1 MGLKKTLSS
10 LYIKVLLLALP
21 FIVCVGVY
29 IYNDPFMVI
38 KHYDDYDHPVVM
50 IQSEGPIGWYKY
62 KNYRDTMHYDSF
74 IMGSSCTMSFQ
85 SSEWKKYIKGSPF
98 RLFSNSEGL
107 GDMLLKLEAL
117 DRQPNQPIK
126 NLLIIT
132 EPVMLNLTVEQ
143 RGVMHIM
150 PPEVSGRS
158 VAYYQ
163 TTFLQGFFREDFFG
177 AYMTYLFKNKYDSSM
192 NHIINNVGQSRTRY
206 TNDEILHVE
215 NKLDS
220 LEKKFYETPDWH
232 KLRANLKPAYVRE
245 PILKAPQKECLLQIQ
260 RICKKHKTNVK
271 LAIGPELKRGYLN
284 PADVKL
290 LKQIFG
296 ANNVVNYND
305 AAHSEFAHYSYF
317 YDPAH
322 YNTQVGSKILYDLYR
337 NDKTN

>member
-107 GDMLLKLEAL
+107 GDMQLKLEAL

-220 LEKKFYETPDWH
+220 LGKKFYETPDWH

>member
-1 MGLKKTLSS
+1 M
-10 LYIKVLLLALP
+10 
-21 FIVCVGVY
+21 
-29 IYNDPFMVI
+29 
-38 KHYDDYDHPVVM
+38 
-50 IQSEGPIGWYKY
+50 
-62 KNYRDTMHYDSF
+62 
-74 IMGSSCTMSFQ
+74 
-85 SSEWKKYIKGSPF
+85 
-98 RLFSNSEGL
+98 
-107 GDMLLKLEAL
+107 
-117 DRQPNQPIK
+117 
-126 NLLIIT
+126 
-132 EPVMLNLTVEQ
+132 
-143 RGVMHIM
+143 
-150 PPEVSGRS
+150 
-158 VAYYQ
+158 
-163 TTFLQGFFREDFFG
+163 
-177 AYMTYLFKNKYDSSM
+177 
-192 NHIINNVGQSRTRY
+192 
-206 TNDEILHVE
+206 HVE

-220 LEKKFYETPDWH
+220 LGKKFYETPDWH

-322 YNTQVGSKILYDLYR
+322 YNTKVGSKILYDLYR

>member
-1 MGLKKTLSS
+1 
-10 LYIKVLLLALP
+10 
-21 FIVCVGVY
+21 
-29 IYNDPFMVI
+29 
-38 KHYDDYDHPVVM
+38 
-50 IQSEGPIGWYKY
+50 
-62 KNYRDTMHYDSF
+62 
-74 IMGSSCTMSFQ
+74 
-85 SSEWKKYIKGSPF
+85 
-98 RLFSNSEGL
+98 
-107 GDMLLKLEAL
+107 MLLKLEAL

-220 LEKKFYETPDWH
+220 LGKKFYETPDWH